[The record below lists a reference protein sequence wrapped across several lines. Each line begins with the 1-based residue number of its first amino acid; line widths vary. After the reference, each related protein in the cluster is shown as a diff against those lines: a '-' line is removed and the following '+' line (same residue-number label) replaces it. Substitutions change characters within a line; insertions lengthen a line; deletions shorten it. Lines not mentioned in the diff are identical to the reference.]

1 MNPPLENLPLVFFD
15 VETTGLNPNQEDAI
29 CEIGAV
35 KIKEN
40 EIVDTFQTLINPKRK
55 IPSYVS
61 SIHHIYDE
69 DVKDAP
75 CFEDIA
81 DKFLE
86 FLKDSIICGY
96 NLSFDLSFL
105 NKELE
110 KINYPLLKNSPTID
124 VLKMA
129 KRTLKL
135 TRYSLGCVCDYLG
148 IKPER
153 LHRAYE
159 DAYLTSQIFSKIR
172 KNLEEKGITKI
183 EEILSLFALPNQF
196 LKNLY
201 QPLLAFLKEC
211 IEEKFKIKVR
221 YFSYKEGLKEFAF
234 LPQQI
239 SDEFVFGRSK
249 QKELKLKITRILG
262 VEII

>member
-1 MNPPLENLPLVFFD
+1 MKSFLKNLPLVFFD
-15 VETTGLNPNQEDAI
+15 VETTGLNPYEKDAI

-35 KIKEN
+35 KME
-40 EIVDTFQTLINPKRK
+40 EDVIVDTFQTLINPKRE
-55 IPSYVS
+55 IPPYVS

-75 CFEDIA
+75 YFEDIA
-81 DKFLE
+81 DKFLD

-110 KINYPLLKNSPTID
+110 RINYPLLENSPTID

-129 KRTLKL
+129 RRSLKL
-135 TRYSLGCVCDYLG
+135 TRYSLAYVCTYLG
-148 IKPER
+148 VKAER
-153 LHRAYE
+153 FHRAQE
-159 DAYLTSQIFSKIR
+159 DAYLTSQIFLKI
-172 KNLEEKGITKI
+172 KKELEKKGIAKI
-183 EEILSLFALPNQF
+183 EELVSLFALPNQF
-196 LKNLY
+196 LKNFH

-221 YFSYKEGLKEFAF
+221 YFSYKGLVEFIF
-234 LPQQI
+234 LPKLI
-239 SDEFVFGRSK
+239 SDNFILGKRE
-249 QKELKLKITRILG
+249 KEEIRLKITRILD